1 MDATRSAPK
10 RNVLWADDEIDL
22 FRPHILYL
30 EERGFAVTP
39 VRSGDEAI
47 SRIASD
53 RFDAVL
59 LDEMMPG
66 RDGLST
72 LEEIKDRFPSVP
84 VVMITKS
91 EQEDLIASAIRK
103 EITDYIVKPVNPV
116 QILSALRKIL
126 DRERIREGGIA
137 QEYLD
142 EFTRIRAMV
151 GGRTT
156 WKEWVEIYVRMARWD
171 LALERHRDVGLRQTH
186 EDLRR
191 EANAEFSKFV
201 ESSYEGWL
209 SGSEG
214 PTLSPG
220 VFSRF
225 VLPQLKEGV
234 KVYFV
239 LVDCMRL
246 DQWLAIESLLA
257 PYYTIDT
264 EYYCSILPTAT
275 PYARNAVFSGLF
287 PAEIAKHYP
296 DYWAETSP
304 DERSKNRYERQLLDD
319 FLARK
324 KVELYPA
331 PRYVKIYNT
340 EEAGNVRR
348 QLSSFFSVPLVSMVF
363 NFVDILSHGRAE
375 SEILQELAPDES
387 AFRTLMRSWFQHSA
401 LFDILRAVSQQD
413 AIVVLTTD
421 HGSVVT
427 RKATVVYGN
436 RETSTNL
443 RYKFGDNLGCDTK
456 HAVHVKDPK
465 RFRLPADSLTKHYIF
480 AKENY
485 YFVYPTKFHEYERQ
499 YKGTFQHGGISLEEM
514 ILPCATLR
522 PKRAR

>member
-1 MDATRSAPK
+1 METTKRS
-10 RNVLWADDEIDL
+10 VLWADDEIDL

-39 VRSGDEAI
+39 VRSGDEAL
-47 SRIASD
+47 SRIAGD

-72 LEEIKDRFPSVP
+72 LEEIKERYPTVP

-91 EQEDLIASAIRK
+91 EEEDLIASAIRK

-116 QILSALRKIL
+116 QVFSALRKVL
-126 DRERIREGGIA
+126 DREKIREGGIA

-142 EFTRIRAMV
+142 EFTRIRARV
-151 GGRTT
+151 GGKTA
-156 WKEWVEIYVRMARWD
+156 WHDWVDIYLRLARWD
-171 LALERHRDVGLRQTH
+171 IELERHRDVGLRQTH
-186 EDLRR
+186 EDQRR

-201 ESSYEGWL
+201 EGAYEGWVN
-209 SGSEG
+209 GAAG
-214 PTLSPG
+214 PLLSPG
-220 VFSRF
+220 VFGTH
-225 VLPQLKEGV
+225 VLPHIQAGT

-246 DQWLAIESLLA
+246 DQWLAIESLLS
-257 PYYTIDT
+257 PYYAIDT
-264 EYYCSILPTAT
+264 SYYCSILPTAT
-275 PYARNAVFSGLF
+275 PYARNAIFAGLF
-287 PAEIAKHYP
+287 PSEIAKHYP
-296 DYWAETSP
+296 DYWGENST

-319 FLARK
+319 YLARK

-340 EEAGNVRR
+340 EEAGNVKR
-348 QLSSFFSVPLVSMVF
+348 QLSSFFSVPLVSLVF
-363 NFVDILSHGRAE
+363 NFVDILAHGRSE
-375 SEILQELAPDES
+375 SEILRELAPDES
-387 AFRTLMRSWFQHSA
+387 AFRSLMRSWFQHSA
-401 LFDILRAVSQQD
+401 LFDILRAIAQQD
-413 AIVVLTTD
+413 AVVVLTTD

-427 RKATVVYGN
+427 RKASVVYGN

-443 RYKFGDNLGCDTK
+443 RYKYGDNLGCDTK

-465 RFRLPADSLTKHYIF
+465 RFKLPADSLTKHYIF
-480 AKENY
+480 AKESY

-514 ILPCATLR
+514 ILPCVTLR
-522 PKRAR
+522 SKRGR